1 MHTLT
6 LISAAGLRRPV
17 FPSPESFCET
27 ARARHGASERQLRAA
42 DRTWCGPDAM
52 SRASATALGLDPLVE
67 PALAEID
74 YGCWQEKSLDELA
87 ILRPSDL
94 RSWVENPYAAPHG
107 GEAIADLI
115 GRVGNWLL
123 EIRGL
128 SGRSLAVAP
137 ASAVKAAI
145 VTVLDAPPLAFSRMD
160 IKAFSVS
167 RLVSDG
173 RRWSLR
179 SFNEPLPEVAIVQL
193 PAVAGLS
200 RASSETPR

>member
-17 FPSPESFCET
+17 FPSPESLCET
-27 ARARHGASERQLRAA
+27 ALARHGAPERHLPAA

-74 YGCWQEKSLDELA
+74 YGCWREKSLDDLA
-87 ILRPSDL
+87 LLRPGDVQ
-94 RSWVENPYAAPHG
+94 SWIENPYAAPHG
-107 GEAIADLI
+107 GEAITDLI
-115 GRVGNWLL
+115 GRVGHWLDA
-123 EIRGL
+123 IRAL

-137 ASAVKAAI
+137 TSVVKAAI
-145 VTVLDAPPLAFSRMD
+145 VTVLDAPPLAFGRMD

-173 RRWSLR
+173 RRWNLR
-179 SFNEPLPEVAIVQL
+179 SFNEPLREDQNREA
-193 PAVAGLS
+193 AFKE
-200 RASSETPR
+200 RA